1 MVLQISPISGAVVRG
16 RFNPP
21 CWKSCFYSILAIY
34 IYRYNTWDNLE
45 GGNGTFSHRYWYSS
59 TTRDVRCLLEASLR
73 TSRTRQPR
81 PWGPWRP
88 WNRDQGAKAIGPEG
102 EVIGSEVGDRLAVF
116 VYSSLLGLPL
126 YHRVRKPRSQF
137 GKQNKFLVGKQ
148 K

>member
-1 MVLQISPISGAVVRG
+1 VVLQISPISGAVVRG
-16 RFNPP
+16 
-21 CWKSCFYSILAIY
+21 FYSILEELLLFNTCDIY
-34 IYRYNTWDNLE
+34 IYRYRYRYRYNTWDNLE

-59 TTRDVRCLLEASLR
+59 TTRDVRCLSEASLR

-116 VYSSLLGLPL
+116 VYSF
-126 YHRVRKPRSQF
+126 YWVCHF
-137 GKQNKFLVGKQ
+137 IIE
-148 K
+148 